1 MFIPKIVSLNPLY
14 LVVGIGLENSTYY
27 TSENAGSVMVCAQ
40 VTGPQL
46 GRIFTVNFTTQ
57 DGTAQSISKP
67 SYIFESNFRT
77 FDKLNF
83 NC

>member
-27 TSENAGSVMVCAQ
+27 TSENEGSVMVCAQ

-46 GRIFTVNFTTQ
+46 GRIFTVNLTTQ

-67 SYIFESNFRT
+67 LYIHLCF
-77 FDKLNF
+77 
-83 NC
+83 